1 MELTLLTL
9 VAVVVGPLVVGW
21 WIDHPL
27 FAALVFVALSL
38 TVAVGAIGR
47 GDTGDDPALGVVVSL
62 ALSAVSAAVGG
73 HLRAKNRERRQLR
86 R

>member
-9 VAVVVGPLVVGW
+9 VALVVGPFVVGW
-21 WIDHPL
+21 WIGHPL

-38 TVAVGAIGR
+38 TVAFGAVGR
-47 GDTGDDPALGVVVSL
+47 GEGGGDPAFGVVLSL

-73 HLRAKNRERRQLR
+73 HLGARNRERRQLR